1 MARATSAL
9 SWPGRL
15 LAGRG
20 SDARIGRIGAGILAG
35 FVLVAALA
43 PVLAPHD
50 PRAQSGLPF
59 KAPSADHLLGTNDI
73 GQDILSELI
82 YGARIS
88 LAIGFLAATLAIVVG
103 GLLGVISGFF
113 GGWIDSLLMRL
124 VDATLALPFLPLLI
138 VLAVFLGRSL
148 ATTVL
153 VIGLVIWARPARI
166 VRSQVLSI
174 RQRGYVEA
182 SRSMGAHPRHTLARH
197 IGPAATPLIIAQF
210 VRAANIAILLEAS
223 LSFLGLGDP
232 LAKSWGTILYYA
244 TARNAFLTQAWLWWV
259 LPTGLA
265 ISTVIV
271 GFAFVGFALEA
282 RFDPRLRSQRIPTL
296 TTAPAAADRL
306 LAPKA
311 AEVAPE

>member
-1 MARATSAL
+1 MISRTSTL
-9 SWPGRL
+9 PRPGRF

-20 SDARIGRIGAGILAG
+20 SDARIGRIGAGILAAFILIAG
-35 FVLVAALA
+35 LA
-43 PVLAPHD
+43 QVLAPHD
-50 PRAQSGLPF
+50 PRAQTGLPF
-59 KAPSADHLLGTNDI
+59 KAPTADHLLGTNDI

-82 YGARIS
+82 YGARVS
-88 LAIGFLAATLAIVVG
+88 LAIGFFAALLAIVVG
-103 GLLGVISGFF
+103 GLIGVISGFF
-113 GGWIDSLLMRL
+113 GGWIDSLLMRI

-148 ATTVL
+148 VTTAL

-174 RQRGYVEA
+174 RQRGFVEA
-182 SRSMGAHPRHTLARH
+182 SRAMGAHPRHVLAHH

-232 LAKSWGTILYYA
+232 TTKSWGTVLYYA
-244 TARNAFLTQAWLWWV
+244 TARNAFLTRAWLWWV

-271 GFAFVGFALEA
+271 GFAFVGYALEA
-282 RFDPRLRSQRIPTL
+282 RFDPRLRSQRIPAL
-296 TTAPAAADRL
+296 ATAGAAADRL
-306 LAPKA
+306 LAPSATERA
-311 AEVAPE
+311 AE

>member
-1 MARATSAL
+1 MARARSAL
-9 SWPGRL
+9 SWPSRL

-20 SDARIGRIGAGILAG
+20 SDARIGRIGAGILVG

-59 KAPSADHLLGTNDI
+59 KPPSADHLLGTNDI

-88 LAIGFLAATLAIVVG
+88 LAIGFFAATLAIVVG
-103 GLLGVISGFF
+103 GLLGVVSGFF

-174 RQRGYVEA
+174 RQRGFVEA
-182 SRSMGAHPRHTLARH
+182 SRSMGAGLSRCFRSWS
-197 IGPAATPLIIAQF
+197 ATRPSTGASASWRIA
-210 VRAANIAILLEAS
+210 
-223 LSFLGLGDP
+223 P
-232 LAKSWGTILYYA
+232 W
-244 TARNAFLTQAWLWWV
+244 
-259 LPTGLA
+259 
-265 ISTVIV
+265 
-271 GFAFVGFALEA
+271 
-282 RFDPRLRSQRIPTL
+282 
-296 TTAPAAADRL
+296 
-306 LAPKA
+306 
-311 AEVAPE
+311 